1 MSSQTYKK
9 LDSGY
14 ELVENNSESLYLKN
28 PLFFSGG
35 GSYPLGL
42 VSTIDDYM
50 KYLNVLNNNG
60 KSFDKIILNTKFI
73 KEFIKSQ
80 TGNSSLDILEKNNC
94 DISIWEKDTTFWNY
108 G

>member
-1 MSSQTYKK
+1 MFGPLGMKDTGFSIERDQVDRLTNLYKK

-60 KSFDKIILNTKFI
+60 KSFDKIILNTKLI
-73 KEFIKSQ
+73 KEFIKVR
-80 TGNSSLDILEKNNC
+80 LAILLRY
-94 DISIWEKDTTFWNY
+94 T
-108 G
+108 